1 MARSGDDYLHRIG
14 RTGRAGE
21 SGLAISLISDPEW
34 NLMASIER
42 YLDQKFERRAIEGLK
57 GHYKG
62 PKKLKASGKAAGT
75 KKKKQAKKEAA
86 KKGPKAKVRKRDTQ
100 KVGKR
105 RAPKTDSQ
113 PQDTGFA
120 PLKKKPRPE

>member
-1 MARSGDDYLHRIG
+1 MDLVINFQMPKRGETYVHRIG

-21 SGLAISLISDPEW
+21 KGLAVSLIEASEF

-42 YLDQKFERRAIEGLK
+42 FLNQRFDRRKIKELE

-75 KKKKQAKKEAA
+75 KKRKK
-86 KKGPKAKVRKRDTQ
+86 P
-100 KVGKR
+100 
-105 RAPKTDSQ
+105 
-113 PQDTGFA
+113 
-120 PLKKKPRPE
+120 KKKK